1 MFHLLLPIL
10 RLVRA
15 VALSGLPAVL
25 LTGCL
30 QPFTPPE
37 ISGGRGLLVVD
48 GFLNA
53 GGDTT
58 VIRLMRTQN
67 LTDSAA
73 PPPEGQ
79 AQLTVEGERGGIYW
93 LTEAQAG
100 WYVLPG
106 TSINPNQQYRLRIR
120 TSNGQEY
127 LSDYVPVKRTP
138 PIDSVNWQVTG
149 DGVQVYVNTHD
160 PLANTRYYRWEF
172 AETWEFNT
180 PFTLWYMYEK
190 GTQKFI
196 KENTTKCWQSATS
209 RQIALGTS
217 ARLSEDIIYQYP
229 LLLVPANSEKHQ
241 IRYSVLVKQYGLTRE
256 GFDYWQNLKRNTE
269 GRGTLFDPQPSQVG
283 GNIRSVNNPE
293 EPVLGFFS
301 AGSVAEK
308 RIFIRRNQL
317 PIEWL
322 RITGYETCSVDTL
335 TYVDNP
341 PEVLKD
347 KTFPVFGQILGP
359 AGGYLTSEV
368 YCVDCRT
375 RGVNKRP
382 AFW

>member
-1 MFHLLLPIL
+1 LLL
-10 RLVRA
+10 
-15 VALSGLPAVL
+15 S
-25 LTGCL
+25 GCL

-58 VIRLMRTQN
+58 VIHLMRTQN
-67 LTDSAA
+67 LADSAA

-79 AQLTVEGERGGIYW
+79 AQVTVEGERGDIYR
-93 LTEAQAG
+93 LTETRAG
-100 WYVLPG
+100 RYVLPG
-106 TSINPNQQYRLRIR
+106 APVSPDQQYRLRIR
-120 TSNGQEY
+120 TSGGEY

-138 PIDSVNWQVTG
+138 PIDSVNWEVTG

-160 PLANTRYYRWEF
+160 PAADTRYYRWEF
-172 AETWEFNT
+172 TETWEFNS

-190 GTQKFI
+190 GTLRFI
-196 KENTTKCWQSATS
+196 EENTTKCWQSETS
-209 RQIALGTS
+209 PRIALGTS

-229 LLLVPANSEKHQ
+229 LLVVPANSEKHQ

-256 GFDYWQNLKRNTE
+256 GYDYWQNLKRNTE
-269 GRGTLFDPQPSQVG
+269 ERGTLFDPQPSQMSS
-283 GNIRSVNNPE
+283 NIRSVNNPE
-293 EPVLGFFS
+293 EPVMGFFS

-317 PIEWL
+317 PIGWL
-322 RITGYETCSVDTL
+322 RITGYETCQIDTL

-341 PEVLKD
+341 PEVLEE

-359 AGGYLTSEV
+359 AGGYLTSDV
-368 YCVDCRT
+368 YCVDCRL
-375 RGVNKRP
+375 RGDNKQP